1 MTTTTTRKFF
11 TPTPFH
17 KVQPGTLILTK
28 SADCDGVTVYRKGI
42 AAKRE
47 NKFGTPCITNHYNR
61 ILADQNTP
69 IWTITEDPLP

>member
-1 MTTTTTRKFF
+1 MSNTQKTFF

-47 NKFGTPCITNHYNR
+47 NKFGTPRITNHYNR

-69 IWTITEDPLP
+69 IWTIAEDPLP

>member
-1 MTTTTTRKFF
+1 MSNTQKTFF

-28 SADCDGVTVYRKGI
+28 SADCDGVTVYKKGI
-42 AAKRE
+42 TARKE
-47 NKFGTPCITNHYNR
+47 HKFGKDCILNHQGR

-69 IWTITEDPLP
+69 IWTIIEDPLP